1 MTNAPSEAPRDLERH
16 TTPDGMLT
24 LLVRRVGDHVL
35 VGFEGTAWHTHG
47 DILAEL
53 SGLPVPSAVDRFVD
67 DILHGR
73 RAITLLRNDGVLVDA
88 WVSDDPA
95 KDASYAQPGESLELR
110 NWDGTPLCPDR
121 NLER

>member
-16 TTPDGMLT
+16 TSPDGMLT
-24 LLVRRVGDHVL
+24 LLVRQIGADVL

-67 DILHGR
+67 DILHGQ
-73 RAITLLRNDGVLVDA
+73 RAIALLRKDGVLVDA

-95 KDASYAQPGESLELR
+95 KDAAYVEPGEALELR
-110 NWDGTPLCPDR
+110 YWDASPVLLPGSV
-121 NLER
+121 EQ

>member
-1 MTNAPSEAPRDLERH
+1 MTNAHSEAPRDLARH
-16 TTPDGMLT
+16 TSPDGMLT
-24 LLVRRVGDHVL
+24 LLVRQVGDDVL

-53 SGLPVPSAVDRFVD
+53 SGLPVPSAVDRMVE

-73 RAITLLRNDGVLVDA
+73 RAIALLRKDGALVDA

-95 KDASYAQPGESLELR
+95 KDTFYAQPGESLELR
-110 NWDGTPLCPDR
+110 DWDGTPLSPNRD
-121 NLER
+121 LER